1 MDKNLVSFI
10 VPIYYVEKYIEKCVK
25 SILEQDYKNIEV
37 ILVDDG
43 SPDGSPKLIDKFKK
57 MDSRVIVLHKPNG
70 GVSSA
75 RNAGID
81 IAKGEYIL
89 FIDGDDLIESDY
101 VSYFI
106 NLVKTFDLPIG
117 MNKNFYSVYNKVSSE
132 KIYSIDSLKAMEW
145 IYLGNIFVAVW
156 NKIYKT
162 SFLKENNIRFDEN
175 IWYGEGMLFNIECL
189 QYIDAIA
196 VGEKCVYHQTQNP
209 NSAMRKFNLE
219 SNFCGIKSLDIQR
232 KHWKK
237 QNEKVRHAWEYHRR
251 AFNWQIMSGLA
262 RSGQDIIYQEVY
274 TKCAKNLQRN
284 LWKTLRVNISL
295 KEKLLYICLAIN
307 PYLMAERAKRKA
319 RKR

>member
-1 MDKNLVSFI
+1 MEKNLVSII
-10 VPIYYVEKYIEKCVK
+10 VPIYNVEKYIEKCVK

-89 FIDGDDLIESDY
+89 FIDGDDWIESDY

-132 KIYSIDSLKAMEW
+132 KIYSIDSLK
-145 IYLGNIFVAVW
+145 V
-156 NKIYKT
+156 
-162 SFLKENNIRFDEN
+162 
-175 IWYGEGMLFNIECL
+175 
-189 QYIDAIA
+189 
-196 VGEKCVYHQTQNP
+196 
-209 NSAMRKFNLE
+209 SA
-219 SNFCGIKSLDIQR
+219 
-232 KHWKK
+232 
-237 QNEKVRHAWEYHRR
+237 
-251 AFNWQIMSGLA
+251 
-262 RSGQDIIYQEVY
+262 
-274 TKCAKNLQRN
+274 
-284 LWKTLRVNISL
+284 
-295 KEKLLYICLAIN
+295 
-307 PYLMAERAKRKA
+307 
-319 RKR
+319 